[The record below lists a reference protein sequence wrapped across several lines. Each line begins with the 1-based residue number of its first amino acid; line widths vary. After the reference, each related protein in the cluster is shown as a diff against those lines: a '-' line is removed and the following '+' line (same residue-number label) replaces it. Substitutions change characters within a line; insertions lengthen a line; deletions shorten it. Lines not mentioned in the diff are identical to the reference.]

1 MYPSHLDVIRLPS
14 KGSKLWRVGSWILAV
29 DGGRL
34 GGENS
39 TSASDAAGQLGYRNR
54 VPFTF
59 FLSDRVI
66 QVDSTN
72 WKFNVFHINILY
84 IYMYNMISQFV
95 FITIEVITIT
105 VNKSKPW
112 TKQGTFV
119 VLASELQ

>member
-29 DGGRL
+29 DGDRL

-72 WKFNVFHINILY
+72 WKFNVFHNRNLHIY
-84 IYMYNMISQFV
+84 IYVHICDILELRSF
-95 FITIEVITIT
+95 
-105 VNKSKPW
+105 PLLL
-112 TKQGTFV
+112 QGLMV
-119 VLASELQ
+119 H

>member
-29 DGGRL
+29 DGDRL

-72 WKFNVFHINILY
+72 WKFNVFHIG
-84 IYMYNMISQFV
+84 S
-95 FITIEVITIT
+95 
-105 VNKSKPW
+105 
-112 TKQGTFV
+112 G
-119 VLASELQ
+119 ARRLQLSGIAERDRFRDRDI

>member
-14 KGSKLWRVGSWILAV
+14 KGSKLWRVGSWIL
-29 DGGRL
+29 DGDRL

-39 TSASDAAGQLGYRNR
+39 TSASDAAGQLGYRNG

-72 WKFNVFHINILY
+72 WKFNVFHNMIY
-84 IYMYNMISQFV
+84 IYICIICIYFSQLLPVRAFQ
-95 FITIEVITIT
+95 
-105 VNKSKPW
+105 K
-112 TKQGTFV
+112 
-119 VLASELQ
+119 

>member
-1 MYPSHLDVIRLPS
+1 M
-14 KGSKLWRVGSWILAV
+14 
-29 DGGRL
+29 DGDRL

-72 WKFNVFHINILY
+72 WKFNVFHTYIHIY
-84 IYMYNMISQFV
+84 IYIY
-95 FITIEVITIT
+95 
-105 VNKSKPW
+105 KY
-112 TKQGTFV
+112 TF
-119 VLASELQ
+119 A